1 VEILVRAGY
10 PCRDADFLIAPYSC
24 APNRSTKDLVV
35 TTTSLAERRPGA
47 QQILAEHRRTVEEL
61 GQSERRAAEALCL
74 LETLLE
80 AAPVGFGFVDCNY
93 RIVRINK
100 TLAHL
105 HGSTVETQLG
115 RTLAEAIPA
124 IWPKLEPVYRSVLE
138 TGEAVLN
145 LEVSGET
152 AAEPGATRHWLASHY
167 PVRLESEIIGV
178 GLVVVDITERVRSE
192 QIRDKL
198 TRGAIAAI
206 AATAEA
212 RDPYTAGHQRR
223 VADIAAAISEELG
236 LSADEVEGIR
246 LAAFIHDIGKVA
258 IPAEILV
265 RPGKLRPLEWE
276 MIKDHPR
283 AGCEIL
289 ADIEFPWPV
298 AQMILQ
304 HHERMDGSGYPS
316 GLRGD
321 EISLGARII
330 AVADVVEAMS
340 SHRPYRPGLGLKAA
354 LAEIER
360 GRGTLFDPLVVDVC
374 LRLFRER
381 RLELVAGSPE

>member
-1 VEILVRAGY
+1 MTGVEEKRAGA
-10 PCRDADFLIAPYSC
+10 R
-24 APNRSTKDLVV
+24 LV
-35 TTTSLAERRPGA
+35 
-47 QQILAEHRRTVEEL
+47 LAEHQRTVEEL

-80 AAPVGFGFVDCNY
+80 AAPVGFGFVDRNY

-100 TLAHL
+100 ALAEV
-105 HGSTVETQLG
+105 HGSIVENQLG
-115 RTLAEAIPA
+115 RTMAEAIPA
-124 IWPKLEPVYRSVLE
+124 IWPKLESAYRSVLE
-138 TGEAVLN
+138 TGEAVVN
-145 LEVSGET
+145 LEVSGES
-152 AAEPGATRHWLASHY
+152 AAEPGETKHWLASHY

-192 QIRDKL
+192 KIRDNL
-198 TRGAIAAI
+198 TRGAISAI

-236 LSADEVEGIR
+236 LSADDVEGIR
-246 LAAFIHDIGKVA
+246 LAACIHDVGKVA

-265 RPGKLRPLEWE
+265 RPGKLRPMEWE

-321 EISLGARII
+321 EINLGARII

-340 SHRPYRPGLGLKAA
+340 SHRPYRAGMGLQAA
-354 LAEIER
+354 FAEIER
-360 GRGTLFDPLVVDVC
+360 GRDTLFDPHVVDVC

-381 RLELVAGSPE
+381 RLELVIGAPE